1 MNYMINNMTKVQRIV
16 FYLICIGLFLVLI
29 TPLLLNNKF
38 FFPFISTKVFY
49 FRILIEIIL
58 FLYIILALAVPKYRP
73 DWKNPLFIAVSAFFG
88 ALTIS
93 SLFGVDLYKSFWGN
107 IERGEGLLTLYHVYA
122 YFVVL
127 SSVFKDKKL
136 WFWYVNAAI
145 GVSLIASGYGLAQDL
160 GVESVINTT
169 GSRIA
174 STIGN
179 PAFFA
184 GYLIFGIFASVIL
197 AVKVKL
203 NWARAVFILSAL
215 FQLFILFKTETRGSF
230 LALIVALLI
239 YTVLSMFLQKG
250 SGVRRYSFVGFIGI
264 IVIMSGIWFF
274 RDSQIIKSVPILR
287 RITTISFDDI
297 TTQSRLL
304 TWDSSWKGFKDRPF
318 LGYGVE
324 NYNVAFNKYFHAE
337 IFKDSGSQIWFDR
350 AHNIVF
356 DLLVTGGLLG
366 FLLYFPMFILAF
378 YVLFSYWRK
387 TADLQFAL
395 LIFVLLIAYFI
406 QNLFVFDTLPLYIN
420 FYGLLAYLLFLSREH
435 RVFIRD
441 KEESTD
447 MYDDKDVVKSSSRSL
462 NFVIYPVLVVLLI
475 LSIYYFNVLPAKAN
489 RKAIYAL
496 SYAAVAKQYAK
507 ASELYQEAI
516 SMDTYQETEIRQKY
530 AEFALDL
537 LRGNK
542 ADREFIRSQIFK
554 AAEYIK
560 ENIKKHPYDVQ
571 HYLFLMMLYNQMSVY
586 DVSYANKVLELG
598 EKALELSPTRPQI
611 YYEIG
616 QAYLTL
622 GQKEKSIKAFKKA
635 IDLQPEARESWWN
648 LAMAYAV
655 MNDVKNSDKTLEKLA
670 EMGYDVYSPRNIK
683 RFIPV
688 YTSNKNIDKLI
699 DLYTKLTEA
708 EKYNA
713 EWWAKLAAL
722 YKEKG
727 DFDKAREAVNM
738 AVDLDP
744 SLRSQADKFL
754 STLNSDSENK

>member
-1 MNYMINNMTKVQRIV
+1 MINNTAKIQKVV
-16 FYLICIGLFLVLI
+16 FYLICAGLFLVLI

-38 FFPFISTKVFY
+38 LFPFISTKVFY
-49 FRILIEIIL
+49 FRILVEVIL

-73 DWKNPLFIAVSAFFG
+73 DWRNPLFIAVSAFFG

-136 WFWYVNAAI
+136 WFWYINAAI
-145 GVSLIASGYGLAQDL
+145 AVSLIASGYGLAQDL
-160 GVESVINTT
+160 GVEGVINTT

-197 AVKVKL
+197 AIKVKI
-203 NWARAVFILSAL
+203 NWARIIFILSAL

-230 LALIVALLI
+230 LALVAALLI
-239 YTVLSMFLQKG
+239 YIVLSMFLQKG
-250 SGVRRYSFVGFIGI
+250 SKVRRYSFVGFIGI
-264 IVIMSGIWFF
+264 IIILSGIWFF
-274 RDSQIIKSVPILR
+274 RDSQLIKSVPILR

-324 NYNVAFNKYFHAE
+324 NYNIAFNKYFHAE

-350 AHNIVF
+350 AHNIIF

-378 YVLFSYWRK
+378 YVLYSYWRR
-387 TADLQFAL
+387 TGDLQLAL
-395 LIFVLLIAYFI
+395 LVFVLLVAYFI

-420 FYGLLAYLLFLSREH
+420 FYGLLAYILFLSREYK
-435 RVFIRD
+435 VFAAG
-441 KEESTD
+441 KED
-447 MYDDKDVVKSSSRSL
+447 SSSQYDEKEATIPKL
-462 NFVIYPVLVVLLI
+462 GNLGFVLYPVLVVFLV

-489 RKAIYAL
+489 KKAIYAL
-496 SYAAVAKQYAK
+496 SYATVARQYAK

-516 SMDTYQETEIRQKY
+516 SMGTYQETEIRQKY

-554 AAEYIK
+554 AAEYI
-560 ENIKKHPYDVQ
+560 NANVKKHPYDVQ
-571 HYLFLMMLYNQMSVY
+571 HYLFLMMLYNQMSIY
-586 DVSYANKVLELG
+586 DVSYANKVLEFSK
-598 EKALELSPTRPQI
+598 KALDLSPTRPQI

-622 GQKEKSIKAFKKA
+622 GQNEKGIEAFKKA

-655 MNDVKNSDKTLEKLA
+655 INDVENSDKILEKLA
-670 EMGYDVYSPRNIK
+670 EMGYDVFSPRNLK

-708 EKYNA
+708 ERYNA

-722 YKEKG
+722 YREKG
-727 DFDKAREAVNM
+727 DFDKAREAVNT

-744 SLRSQADKFL
+744 SLRAQADKFL